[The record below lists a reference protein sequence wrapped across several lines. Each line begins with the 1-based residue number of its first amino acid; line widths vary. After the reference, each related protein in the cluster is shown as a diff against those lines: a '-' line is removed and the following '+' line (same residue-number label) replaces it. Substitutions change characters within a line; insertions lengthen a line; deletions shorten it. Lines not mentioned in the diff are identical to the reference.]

1 MPPSFVPVG
10 ASDAAAL
17 AALVVELYRED
28 PGPVAM
34 SRERAEAQVHGMLAA
49 PAHVEPLF
57 VALDGEVVGYVIL
70 ARFYSNEFGGLM
82 LYVDE
87 LWLRP
92 GRRGAGL
99 GEATLLALVER
110 ARDQGYARVA
120 LEVNT
125 DNVRARRFYER
136 LGFRVEARST
146 LAIQLVGV

>member
-1 MPPSFVPVG
+1 MAPSFLPVG
-10 ASDAAAL
+10 AADAAAL

-28 PGPVAM
+28 PGPVSM
-34 SRERAEAQVHGMLAA
+34 TRDRAEAQVCGMLAA

-57 VALDGEVVGYVIL
+57 VTLDGEVVGYVIL

-99 GEATLLALVER
+99 GESTMLALVER
-110 ARDQGYARVA
+110 ARGQGYTRVA
-120 LEVNT
+120 LEVNA
-125 DNVRARRFYER
+125 DNARARRFYER
-136 LGFRVEARST
+136 LGFRAEARAT
-146 LAIQLVGV
+146 LALQLVGV